1 MKKKIILILF
11 MATVLVIMP
20 VLTIKT
26 GNVTVSASDVVSQ
39 FMDCIQPMPI
49 VEALSS
55 NCWGSVV
62 GSRDQGNGLEDRD
75 NSDYCYW
82 DGKILKDDSTGTYYL
97 FASRWN
103 EANGHNGWF
112 GSNAVYATS
121 KNLYGPYEDKGLL
134 WPNDQGGKGHN
145 VWPLKLHEGD
155 PNGKYA
161 IVVSE
166 TRGGDVF
173 VSDSLDGPWKNKGS
187 LKMNQGY
194 WQSNTCVIARPDGK
208 YEAINRN
215 GEIGISD
222 NLLGTYQV
230 VKRDLWKKVRT
241 MPTECI
247 EDAVMWYSDG
257 LYHITVNKWD
267 SRNAYYL
274 TSKNG
279 IDDWVLMEGSAYQP
293 DSDFLR
299 YTDGTVNHWNKIERP
314 NVYIE
319 NGKVRA
325 MTFSVIDVPKDRERG
340 KDSHGSKVIV
350 VPFDGDALKKF
361 DDSKQSMIKKE
372 PKGIIPT
379 ADSNVQFYNNDYQ
392 LNFGKKNYMQLQRKV
407 GNKYGLYGEKLK
419 MEKDRWSSCK
429 IGYMKFD
436 ISGYDLNKM
445 KYAALSL
452 VYIDEFG
459 GNSPYNCIQVALA
472 KSGWMEGNGNGS
484 NSDIPKDSSVV
495 WNNKPALMYNTKNI
509 NGTTVTSEKFATE
522 RNTDIGKEIEIDI
535 TSLLKQVDPS
545 TKEVTFAICETVGDQ
560 RIAIGSKESGANAP
574 YLNISYEPY
583 DK

>member
-1 MKKKIILILF
+1 MKKIITFIMF
-11 MATVLVIMP
+11 IVAVLVIMP
-20 VLTIKT
+20 VIAIKT
-26 GNVTVSASDVVSQ
+26 GNVTASASDVVSQ
-39 FMDCIQPMPI
+39 FMDCIQPIPI
-49 VEALSS
+49 VDSLKSD
-55 NCWGSVV
+55 CWGSGV
-62 GSRDQGNGLEDRD
+62 GPRDQGNGLEDKD

-82 DGKILKDDSTGTYYL
+82 DGKILKDSSTGTYYL

-103 EANGHNGWF
+103 ESNGHNGWF

-121 KNLYGPYEDKGLL
+121 NNLYGPYEDKGLL
-134 WPNDQGGKGHN
+134 WPTDQGGKGHN
-145 VWPLKLHEGD
+145 VWPLELPEGD

-161 IVVSE
+161 IIVSE

-173 VSDSLDGPWKNKGS
+173 VSDSLNGPWKNKGS
-187 LKMNQGY
+187 LKMDQGY

-208 YEAINRN
+208 YEVINRN

-222 NLLGTYQV
+222 NLLGTYKV

-247 EDAVMWYSDG
+247 EDAVMWYSEG

-279 IDDWVLMEGSAYQP
+279 VDDWVLNQGSAYQP

-319 NGKVRA
+319 NGKVKA
-325 MTFSVIDVPKDRERG
+325 MTFSVIDVPKDQERG

-361 DDSKQSMIKKE
+361 DDSNQNIVKKE
-372 PKGIIPT
+372 PKGITPI

-392 LNFGKKNYMQLQRKV
+392 LNFGKKNYMQLQKKT
-407 GNKYGLYGEKLK
+407 GNKYGLFGEKLK
-419 MEKDRWSSCK
+419 MDKDRWSSSK

-445 KYAALSL
+445 KYATLSL
-452 VYIDEFG
+452 IYIDKFG
-459 GNSPYNCIQVALA
+459 GNSPSNSIQIALA
-472 KSGWMEGNGNGS
+472 KSNWMEGNGTGS
-484 NSDIPKDSSVV
+484 SSDALMKGSLV
-495 WNNKPALMYNTKNI
+495 WKNKPALIYDPKNI

-522 RNTDIGKEIEIDI
+522 RNTDIGKEIVIDI

-560 RIAIGSKESGANAP
+560 RIAIGSKESGANVP
-574 YLNISYEPY
+574 YLNISYEPK